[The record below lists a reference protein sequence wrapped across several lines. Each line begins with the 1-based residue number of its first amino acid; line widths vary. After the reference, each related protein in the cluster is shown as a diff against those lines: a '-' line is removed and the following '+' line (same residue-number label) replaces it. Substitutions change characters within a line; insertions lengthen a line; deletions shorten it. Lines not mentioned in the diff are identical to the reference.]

1 MRRNMIWAALTAL
14 FLLMA
19 TDAKADIVLFD
30 FENDGAAATPFGMAI
45 DVGPGFTGTQAGITF
60 TATATS
66 NVAGT
71 TVPNG
76 GNGFGVN
83 SSVPGDSA
91 IGLDPGEILTL
102 TVTFDETALD
112 VQLINI
118 DVGNIG
124 GATDGANITLT
135 DGTNFDFHDTAT
147 APTGLDFTNGA
158 PDIVSVADGN
168 VIDINSG
175 ETFIF
180 QTLAGQAVNQDFRL
194 QRISLHVK
202 DAAPPVPEP
211 TSLGLLGVLG
221 LGIVARRRR

>member
-1 MRRNMIWAALTAL
+1 MKLRKFLLSTLAASAVALTS
-14 FLLMA
+14 A
-19 TDAKADIVLFD
+19 TASADIVLFD
-30 FENDGAAATPFGMAI
+30 FENDAAATPFGMAI

-60 TATATS
+60 TATAT
-66 NVAGT
+66 ATDGPA
-71 TVPNG
+71 VPNG

-83 SSVPGDSA
+83 SSVPGDST
-91 IGLDPGEILTL
+91 IGLDPGEVLTL

-112 VQLINI
+112 VQFINI

-135 DGTNFDFHDTAT
+135 DGTNFDFHDAAT
-147 APTGLDFTNGA
+147 APTGLVFSGGA

-168 VIDINSG
+168 VIDISSG
-175 ETFIF
+175 QTFVF
-180 QTLAGQAVNQDFRL
+180 QTPTGQAVNQDFRL

-202 DAAPPVPEP
+202 DAAPTIPEP

>member
-14 FLLMA
+14 SLLMA

-30 FENDGAAATPFGMAI
+30 FENDANATPFGMAI

-60 TATATS
+60 TATATATDGPAS
-66 NVAGT
+66 
-71 TVPNG
+71 PNG

-83 SSVPGDSA
+83 SSVPGDSS

-112 VQLINI
+112 VQFINI

-135 DGTNFDFHDTAT
+135 DGTNFDFHDDAT
-147 APTGLDFTNGA
+147 APAGLVFSGGA

-168 VIDINSG
+168 VIDISSG
-175 ETFIF
+175 QTFVF
-180 QTLAGQAVNQDFRL
+180 QTPTGQAVNQDFRL

-202 DAAPPVPEP
+202 DAAPTIPEP

>member
-1 MRRNMIWAALTAL
+1 MRRNMIWAALTAI

-19 TDAKADIVLFD
+19 TDAKAEVVLFD
-30 FENDGAAATPFGMAI
+30 FENDATATPFGEAI
-45 DVGPGFTGTQAGITF
+45 DVGPGFTATQDGITF
-60 TATATS
+60 TATATATS
-66 NVAGT
+66 GPAN
-71 TVPNG
+71 PNG

-83 SSVPGDSA
+83 SSVPGDSS

-112 VQLINI
+112 VQFINI

-124 GATDGANITLT
+124 GAEDGANITLT

-147 APTGLDFTNGA
+147 APTGLDFSNGA

-180 QTLAGQAVNQDFRL
+180 QTLAGQAVNEDFRL

-202 DAAPPVPEP
+202 EASVSPVVPEP

>member
-1 MRRNMIWAALTAL
+1 MRSNMIWAALTAL

-30 FENDGAAATPFGMAI
+30 FENDANATPFGAAL
-45 DVGPGFTGTQAGITF
+45 DVGPGFTATQAGITF
-60 TATATS
+60 TATATATDGPA
-66 NVAGT
+66 N
-71 TVPNG
+71 PNG

-83 SSVPGDSA
+83 SSVPGDSS

-102 TVTFDETALD
+102 TVTFDETLFD
-112 VQLINI
+112 KVQLENI

-135 DGTNFDFHDTAT
+135 DGTNFDFHDDAT
-147 APTGLDFTNGA
+147 APTGLVFSGGA

-180 QTLAGQAVNQDFRL
+180 QTIAGQAVNQDFRL
-194 QRISLHVK
+194 QRISLHVTEATS
-202 DAAPPVPEP
+202 AAIPEP

-221 LGIVARRRR
+221 LGFVARRRR